1 MAHFLPALNLDTEVP
16 GEIEFF
22 LRLKNDPTTKNWWV
36 LHSYFLSQHI
46 NQSQGEI
53 DFVVFIPNRG
63 VIVVEVK
70 SHKKIQVRN
79 GDFYYGFQNKLGKNP
94 FKQSYDNMW
103 SLIEIIKNHKDK
115 PRNFSKMIWTHAVVT
130 PSAKFSYASPEYQ
143 GWKLCDS
150 NELNKQSLSTF
161 LLNAIEEQLK
171 KDLPNR
177 NYIDNNACNP
187 TNIVKCLEILKPEG
201 ESILE
206 TPEERESRILKE
218 INEFTPEQNLVL
230 QASQFNN
237 QLHITGPAGTGK
249 TTLAIQ
255 IASEKSAEKERV
267 LYMCYNENLKSYIN
281 SKYGGNGFDV
291 KTFHS
296 FLNEIAEI
304 EIPPNPD
311 EYFFNETLL
320 NKAYDNLSQK
330 EIYYDHIVIDEF
342 QDLAKE
348 GTLIF
353 LDRLLSGG
361 LKGGS
366 WKLFADYKN
375 QNLYRESIKPE
386 NAIDDYLG
394 LPSFR
399 LELGVNCRNTPSI
412 VDFIQ
417 DHIEIDP
424 YRDVRRFNGDLE
436 PTRKLYKDIK
446 EQVSNLKNT
455 LDNLQKVYDKN
466 EILVLS
472 PITNGVV
479 EIYNQEQSGSKINKL
494 NFKSEVSK
502 QEGPFFS
509 TIKSFKG
516 LEFHT
521 IVIVDVDIDN
531 FIDIRDMNSQLY
543 TAISRGLETVSL
555 HITKDALKLLQEN
568 NAN

>member
-1 MAHFLPALNLDTEVP
+1 VAHFLPALNLDTEVP

-36 LHSYFLSQHI
+36 LHSYFLSKHI

-63 VIVVEVK
+63 VVVVEVK
-70 SHKKIQVRN
+70 SHKKIQVKN
-79 GDFYYGFQNKLGKNP
+79 GDFYYGFRNKLGKNP

-103 SLIEIIKNHKDK
+103 SLIEIIREHQDK

-130 PSAKFSYASPEYQ
+130 PTARFSYESPEYQ

-150 NELNKQSLSTF
+150 NELNKKSLSTF

-206 TPEERESRILKE
+206 TPDEREMRILKE

-255 IASEKSAEKERV
+255 IASEKSVENERV

-281 SKYGGNGFDV
+281 SQYGDSGFDI
-291 KTFHS
+291 KTFHGL
-296 FLNEIAEI
+296 LNEIADI
-304 EIPPNPD
+304 EIPTNAD

-320 NKAYDNLSQK
+320 NEAYNNLSQK
-330 EIYYDHIVIDEF
+330 DIYYDHLIIDEF
-342 QDLAKE
+342 QDLANE
-348 GTLIF
+348 STLIF

-361 LKGGS
+361 LKGGK

-386 NAIDDYLG
+386 NVLDDYLG
-394 LPSFR
+394 LPSFK

-436 PTRKLYKDIK
+436 PTRKLYKDNK
-446 EQVSNLKNT
+446 EQANNLKNT
-455 LDNLQKVYDKN
+455 LNNLQKVYDKN

-479 EIYNQEQSGSKINKL
+479 EIYNQEYSGSRINKL
-494 NFKSEVSK
+494 NFRSEVNK

-521 IVIVDVDIDN
+521 IVIVDIDIDN
-531 FIDIRDMNSQLY
+531 FLDIRDMNRQLY

-568 NAN
+568 NVN

>member
-36 LHSYFLSQHI
+36 LHSYFLSKHI

-63 VIVVEVK
+63 VVVVEVK
-70 SHKKIQVRN
+70 SHKKIQVKN
-79 GDFYYGFQNKLGKNP
+79 GDFYYGFRNKLGKNP

-103 SLIEIIKNHKDK
+103 SLIEIIREHQDK

-130 PSAKFSYASPEYQ
+130 PTARFSYESPEYQ

-150 NELNKQSLSTF
+150 NELNKKSLSTF

-206 TPEERESRILKE
+206 TPDEREMRILKE

-255 IASEKSAEKERV
+255 IASEKSVENERV

-281 SKYGGNGFDV
+281 SQYGDSGFDI
-291 KTFHS
+291 KTFHGL
-296 FLNEIAEI
+296 LNEIADI
-304 EIPPNPD
+304 EIPTNAD

-320 NKAYDNLSQK
+320 NEAYNNLSQK
-330 EIYYDHIVIDEF
+330 DIYYDHLIIDEF
-342 QDLAKE
+342 QDLANE
-348 GTLIF
+348 STLIF

-361 LKGGS
+361 LKGGK

-386 NAIDDYLG
+386 NVLDDYLG
-394 LPSFR
+394 LPSFK

-436 PTRKLYKDIK
+436 PTRKLYKDNK
-446 EQVSNLKNT
+446 EQANNLKNT
-455 LDNLQKVYDKN
+455 LNNLQKVYDKN

-479 EIYNQEQSGSKINKL
+479 EIYNQEYSGSRINKL
-494 NFKSEVSK
+494 NFRSEVNK

-521 IVIVDVDIDN
+521 IVIVDIDIDN
-531 FIDIRDMNSQLY
+531 FLDIRDMNRQLY

-568 NAN
+568 NVN

>member
-36 LHSYFLSQHI
+36 LHSYFLSKHI

-63 VIVVEVK
+63 VVVVEVK
-70 SHKKIQVRN
+70 SHKKIQVKN
-79 GDFYYGFQNKLGKNP
+79 GDFYYGFRNKLGKNP

-103 SLIEIIKNHKDK
+103 SLIEIIREHQDK

-130 PSAKFSYASPEYQ
+130 PTARFSYESPEYQ

-150 NELNKQSLSTF
+150 NELNKKSLSTF

-206 TPEERESRILKE
+206 TPDEREMRILKE

-255 IASEKSAEKERV
+255 IASEKSVENERV

-281 SKYGGNGFDV
+281 SQYGDSGFDI
-291 KTFHS
+291 KTFHGL
-296 FLNEIAEI
+296 LNEIADI
-304 EIPPNPD
+304 EIPTNAD

-320 NKAYDNLSQK
+320 NEAYNNLSQK
-330 EIYYDHIVIDEF
+330 DIYYDHLIIDEF
-342 QDLAKE
+342 QDLANE
-348 GTLIF
+348 STLIF

-361 LKGGS
+361 LKGGK

-386 NAIDDYLG
+386 NVLDDYLG
-394 LPSFR
+394 LPSFK

-436 PTRKLYKDIK
+436 PTRKLYKDNK
-446 EQVSNLKNT
+446 EQANNLKNT
-455 LDNLQKVYDKN
+455 LNNLQKVYDKN

-479 EIYNQEQSGSKINKL
+479 EIYNQEYSSSKINKL
-494 NFKSEVSK
+494 NFRSEVNK

-521 IVIVDVDIDN
+521 IVIVDIDIDN
-531 FIDIRDMNSQLY
+531 FLDIRDMNRQLY

-568 NAN
+568 NVN